1 MATSASNSG
10 LAGRRPGGRDL
21 VDRLEDPLP
30 DTLGRD
36 AEIGEDL
43 GAFALAL
50 RQDAEQQ
57 MLGSDLAA
65 QPHQRLPPR
74 RDYRPAGPWR
84 EPVQRPIQQV
94 KAGQARHE
102 SLLGRLLGHP
112 HRLADSAARRAEPA
126 GPVDEMA
133 DQLISQLAKPL

>member
-1 MATSASNSG
+1 MDGVAWRRARPLRA

-21 VDRLEDPLP
+21 VDGLEDPLP
-30 DTLGRD
+30 DALGRD

-74 RDYRPAGPWR
+74 RDYRPAGPWC
-84 EPVQRPIQQV
+84 EPVQRP
-94 KAGQARHE
+94 K
-102 SLLGRLLGHP
+102 
-112 HRLADSAARRAEPA
+112 
-126 GPVDEMA
+126 
-133 DQLISQLAKPL
+133 LISQLAKPL